1 MTHAKY
7 KIGNERKD
15 DLDKVNKLI
24 DEMVDK
30 IRIWSGKHAE
40 LLQDLLLKKDQI
52 RSADIKQLKREA
64 HIVKDKLS
72 RALINSTTKLE

>member
-7 KIGNERKD
+7 KIGNERKE

-40 LLQDLLLKKDQI
+40 LL
-52 RSADIKQLKREA
+52 
-64 HIVKDKLS
+64 
-72 RALINSTTKLE
+72 